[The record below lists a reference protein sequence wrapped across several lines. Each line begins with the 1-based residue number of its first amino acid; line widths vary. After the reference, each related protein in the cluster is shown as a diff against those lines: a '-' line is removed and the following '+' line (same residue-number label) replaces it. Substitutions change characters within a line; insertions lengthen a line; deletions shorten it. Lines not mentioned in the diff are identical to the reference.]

1 MKLFRLSFF
10 LVLFYSIESDIIGV
24 DTGLRPVSTQTTT
37 DTNTNV
43 GNGLKPFHSTINST
57 KSRIA
62 FLVGINSYKATT
74 SLKYAVGDSNSIEE
88 LLLKTGKYD
97 KLIKLNDSGKIITTY
112 DPKTDSYSSK
122 NNPTIKPTKANI
134 ESTYKE
140 VLADNPDML
149 LFYYSG
155 HGFIEGEGGENYI
168 APKDVDVKFE
178 KKKVGKEE
186 VKIPVPLNGI
196 SLKKMGVDAAKV
208 KKVVFLID
216 ACRSPLPEEEEADVA
231 PAKDAGKKELA
242 IARLLG
248 NESDGGKDTKS
259 TKEAKNAKTASSK
272 DAKIEEEKEIIR
284 KANFL
289 REGELPRR
297 VLEAEGITMLI
308 GAAPE
313 VSSLE
318 DEDFKSGIFTH
329 FLKKAFSGGV
339 QDENQEE
346 YITEENLSRYIEDRF
361 KQYYEL
367 RRKESEFAA
376 EPKLYNL
383 TFDRGKKGEIL
394 ITYHRPIVGEQRID
408 KPVYFDEVREREVN
422 GKLVYNEKGK
432 REDLRF
438 FAKDKQRDQ
447 FYPDSLNGVHKMKYA
462 FENDNKGE
470 LKKIRSQTI

>member
-10 LVLFYSIESDIIGV
+10 LVLFYSIESGIIGV

-134 ESTYKE
+134 ESTYEE

-196 SLKKMGVDAAKV
+196 SLKKMGFDAAKV

-231 PAKDAGKKELA
+231 PAKDAGKKELTA
-242 IARLLG
+242 
-248 NESDGGKDTKS
+248 KDTKS
-259 TKEAKNAKTASSK
+259 AKEAKNTSSK

-289 REGELPRR
+289 REGDLPRR

-339 QDENQEE
+339 
-346 YITEENLSRYIEDRF
+346 
-361 KQYYEL
+361 
-367 RRKESEFAA
+367 
-376 EPKLYNL
+376 
-383 TFDRGKKGEIL
+383 
-394 ITYHRPIVGEQRID
+394 
-408 KPVYFDEVREREVN
+408 
-422 GKLVYNEKGK
+422 
-432 REDLRF
+432 
-438 FAKDKQRDQ
+438 
-447 FYPDSLNGVHKMKYA
+447 
-462 FENDNKGE
+462 
-470 LKKIRSQTI
+470 

>member
-10 LVLFYSIESDIIGV
+10 LVLFYSIESGIIGV

-74 SLKYAVGDSNSIEE
+74 SLKYAVGDSEAIED
-88 LLLKTGKYD
+88 LLLRTGKYD

-196 SLKKMGVDAAKV
+196 SLKKMG
-208 KKVVFLID
+208 
-216 ACRSPLPEEEEADVA
+216 
-231 PAKDAGKKELA
+231 
-242 IARLLG
+242 
-248 NESDGGKDTKS
+248 
-259 TKEAKNAKTASSK
+259 
-272 DAKIEEEKEIIR
+272 
-284 KANFL
+284 
-289 REGELPRR
+289 
-297 VLEAEGITMLI
+297 
-308 GAAPE
+308 
-313 VSSLE
+313 
-318 DEDFKSGIFTH
+318 
-329 FLKKAFSGGV
+329 
-339 QDENQEE
+339 
-346 YITEENLSRYIEDRF
+346 
-361 KQYYEL
+361 
-367 RRKESEFAA
+367 
-376 EPKLYNL
+376 
-383 TFDRGKKGEIL
+383 
-394 ITYHRPIVGEQRID
+394 
-408 KPVYFDEVREREVN
+408 
-422 GKLVYNEKGK
+422 
-432 REDLRF
+432 
-438 FAKDKQRDQ
+438 
-447 FYPDSLNGVHKMKYA
+447 
-462 FENDNKGE
+462 
-470 LKKIRSQTI
+470 